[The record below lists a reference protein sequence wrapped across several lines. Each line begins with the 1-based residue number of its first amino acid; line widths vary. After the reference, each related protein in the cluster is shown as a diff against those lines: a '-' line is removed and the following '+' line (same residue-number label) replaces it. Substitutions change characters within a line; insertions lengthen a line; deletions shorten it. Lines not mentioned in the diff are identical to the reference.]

1 MTSSVLM
8 SEMTWVEFEERVSQ
22 DQAIV
27 ILPVGAL
34 EQHGPHL
41 PLATDTL
48 IPMGITT
55 RVAERIGAIVAPPMS
70 YGYKSQ
76 TKSGG
81 GQHFPGTTSLD
92 GHSLTSVLRDVIRE
106 FARHGVRKLVLFDGH
121 MENLWFIVE
130 GIDLALREL
139 RYANIDDMR
148 IVKLDYWEFLT
159 ERITEKLF
167 EGSFISW
174 EVEHAAVME
183 TSVMMYLHPDLV
195 HLDQIPDHPPAVFPG
210 YDMYPSDTSL
220 VPSSGALSSA
230 KLASAEKGE
239 MVVTEFVDRISEA
252 LREAFGGH

>member
-1 MTSSVLM
+1 MTSKVLM
-8 SEMTWVEFEERVSQ
+8 SEMTWVEFERRVRE
-22 DQAIV
+22 DQALV

-41 PLATDTL
+41 PLGTDTL

-76 TKSGG
+76 PKSGG

-121 MENLWFIVE
+121 LENLWFIVE

-139 RYANIDDMR
+139 RYAHIDDMR
-148 IVKLDYWEFLT
+148 IVKLDYWEFLSEPT
-159 ERITEKLF
+159 MAKLF
-167 EGSFISW
+167 DGGFISW

-183 TSVMMYLHPDLV
+183 TSVMMYLHPELV
-195 HLDQIPDHPPAVFPG
+195 RVDKIPDHPPAEFPG
-210 YDMYPSDTSL
+210 YDMYPPDTSL
-220 VPSSGALSSA
+220 VPNSGALSSA
-230 KLASAEKGE
+230 KQASAEKGE
-239 MVVTEFVDRISEA
+239 MVVTEFVERISDA
-252 LREAFGGH
+252 LREAFAGT